1 MLPFFILPQE
11 YRSALF
17 TQIHEIVF
25 LGKGGYDWEVVY
37 NMPIWLRKF
46 TYKTMNDFYE
56 KQQEANDQSNNK
68 GKLVT
73 ANKPLAKPGIPDS
86 ASIKPTY
93 PSKVSKK

>member
-25 LGKGGYDWEVVY
+25 LGKGGYSWDVVY

-46 TYKTMNDFYE
+46 TYRTMSDFYE
-56 KQQEANDQSNNK
+56 KQQEAADEANNK

-73 ANKPLAKPGIPDS
+73 ANKPLAKPGIPDQ
-86 ASIKPTY
+86 AKTIPTY
-93 PSKVSKK
+93 TSKVSKK

>member
-46 TYKTMNDFYE
+46 TYKVMNDFYE
-56 KQQEANDQSNNK
+56 KQQEANDQANNK

-73 ANKPLAKPGIPDS
+73 ANTPIAKPGIPNS
-86 ASIKPTY
+86 TNTKPTY
-93 PSKVSKK
+93 TSKVSKK